1 MSRYP
6 PHQQYSKPPIVVT
19 DNDVLSGR
27 GVNIAAHPGNERF
40 RTLVTTRADA
50 SYCETYSAT
59 EKKAVAEEIVR
70 HIASLE
76 PSGRFLKREGRGQV
90 SRGLNGPW
98 EELSRRESIKK
109 TCQALRDC
117 NRSDRATYAH
127 GVAAPTD
134 VKAVAEELATSGLAL
149 KDRAARA
156 AEECAVETST
166 RLREAMES
174 AGVPEETIE
183 EQLRRQRADPTY
195 VIPGFAMT
203 ANGNFAPI
211 AQPGYPAVMQ
221 VIGPDGI
228 PIPTHDPVPTPG
240 QMPGIYSMY
249 PHPAVDAAPINME
262 AHLAARAAAGYVH
275 PDDRA
280 AMAQNQL
287 EQHQQLQMEAERDHE
302 EQMQQHLEQGEE
314 MMEHPVQEGMKE
326 EDAAVAAEEAA
337 AAVANLDSAVAAH
350 EGAEVQEGV
359 EAAEIAVAMAQDATD
374 VFGEKTE
381 EEPAPPQAA
390 GEEMAGGEE
399 NGGTEGTEA
408 MVEPKTE
415 EGGEEMETPAAEE
428 GGESEPPKTVKD
440 EDVKPEVE
448 V

>member
-70 HIASLE
+70 HISSLD
-76 PSGRFLKREGRGQV
+76 PPGRFLKREGRGQV

-98 EELSRRESIKK
+98 EELSRREAIKK

-134 VKAVAEELATSGLAL
+134 VKAVAEELATSGMAL
-149 KDRAARA
+149 KERAARA
-156 AEECAVETST
+156 AEECAAETST
-166 RLREAMES
+166 RLREAMEA

-203 ANGNFAPI
+203 ASGAFAPI

-228 PIPTHDPVPTPG
+228 PVPTHDPVPTPG

-280 AMAQNQL
+280 KMAQSQL
-287 EQHQQLQMEAERDHE
+287 EEAKKVQQQVESEHKN
-302 EQMQQHLEQGEE
+302 QMQSGAEVS
-314 MMEHPVQEGMKE
+314 PPEGKE
-326 EDAAVAAEEAA
+326 KEKDAAAAEEQAPP
-337 AAVANLDSAVAAH
+337 AVVNPDSAVAA
-350 EGAEVQEGV
+350 QEGV
-359 EAAEIAVAMAQDATD
+359 AVKTEGEEQTKEGEAELAAAAEEKGGIEEMVAGAAATEKSGAEAVAAK
-374 VFGEKTE
+374 EK
-381 EEPAPPQAA
+381 
-390 GEEMAGGEE
+390 
-399 NGGTEGTEA
+399 
-408 MVEPKTE
+408 PKTE
-415 EGGEEMETPAAEE
+415 GGGEA
-428 GGESEPPKTVKD
+428 
-440 EDVKPEVE
+440 KPEATEAQV
-448 V
+448 